1 MKTTID
7 LPEALAKR
15 AKQKALHQGRSF
27 KDLIAES
34 IRRGLNELPS
44 PPVPAGPAGVLEI
57 TPDGLP
63 LFRGDSTPGYQV
75 PTLEAVLN
83 VERATLEQEDLQRAG
98 LSG

>member
-1 MKTTID
+1 
-7 LPEALAKR
+7 LVKR

-34 IRRGLNELPS
+34 IRRGLNELP
-44 PPVPAGPAGVLEI
+44 PPPALTMAGVLEI

-63 LFRGDSTPGYQV
+63 LFRGDNTLGYQK
-75 PTLEAVLN
+75 PMLEAALSL
-83 VERATLEQEDLQRAG
+83 ERATLEQEDLQRAG

>member
-7 LPEALAKR
+7 LPEALVKR

-27 KDLIAES
+27 KDLIAEY
-34 IRRGLNELPS
+34 IRRGLNELLS
-44 PPVPAGPAGVLEI
+44 PPVPGAAGVLEI

-75 PTLEAVLN
+75 PTLEGLLSL
-83 VERATLEQEDLQRAG
+83 ERATLEQEDLQRAG
-98 LSG
+98 LPG

>member
-7 LPEALAKR
+7 LPDALVKR
-15 AKQKALHQGRSF
+15 AKQKALHQGCSF
-27 KDLIAES
+27 KDLIAEY

-44 PPVPAGPAGVLEI
+44 PPVLSTAGVLEI

-63 LFRGDSTPGYQV
+63 LFRGDNTPGYQM
-75 PTLEAVLN
+75 PTLEAALGL
-83 VERATLEQEDLQRAG
+83 ERATLEQEDLQRAG